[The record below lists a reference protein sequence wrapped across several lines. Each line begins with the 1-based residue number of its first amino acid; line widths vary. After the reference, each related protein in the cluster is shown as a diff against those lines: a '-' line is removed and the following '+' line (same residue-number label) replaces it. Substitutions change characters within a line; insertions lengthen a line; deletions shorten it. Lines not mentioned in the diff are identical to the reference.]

1 MTNIVDTARICM
13 SMSVVIYERNVMLCF
28 KSGK

>member
-13 SMSVVIYERNVMLCF
+13 SMSVIIYESVMLCF